1 MILFIY
7 TILYDIN
14 LCHEVLLYYTS
25 IILYTYFIIHIDI
38 APRSS
43 RKCKDFP
50 IVHVI
55 SYG

>member
-7 TILYDIN
+7 NILYDIN
-14 LCHEVLLYYTS
+14 LCYEVLLYYT
-25 IILYTYFIIHIDI
+25 ITMLYTYFIINIDI
-38 APRSS
+38 VPLYS
-43 RKCKDFP
+43 RKCKDSP